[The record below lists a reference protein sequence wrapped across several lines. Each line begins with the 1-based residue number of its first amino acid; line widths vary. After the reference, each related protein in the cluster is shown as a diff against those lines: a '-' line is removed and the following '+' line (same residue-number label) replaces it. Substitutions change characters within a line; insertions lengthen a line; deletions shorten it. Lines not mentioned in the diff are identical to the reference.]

1 MKKKTKRVSSSNSSW
16 RQIHQSANR
25 KVVTAHA
32 KRRIRRGVVRAFA
45 SGAFLAAIGVSIFF
59 GIRYWPDGVEKVNT
73 MLPPQPL
80 REIVFETDGVIPKQW
95 VENLFDFP
103 EDVDLMTID
112 IHEKKALLE
121 SFGQIES
128 ATLRR
133 LSGLLEIRLR
143 ERRPVV
149 RLAVRDAEGK
159 VAPMLVDR
167 NGIVYSGIFY
177 DRYELSTLP
186 FLAGV
191 ELRQEGNGFRRLRGI
206 DQVDELLRAAHNYSP
221 QLQETWR
228 VVDCSDLPL
237 IKIRSDEIR
246 EIVFGPSRYQQQL
259 QWLDMIIQNNRRQL
273 LKLEERVDLSL
284 GNQVVVR

>member
-1 MKKKTKRVSSSNSSW
+1 M
-16 RQIHQSANR
+16 
-25 KVVTAHA
+25 
-32 KRRIRRGVVRAFA
+32 
-45 SGAFLAAIGVSIFF
+45 GAFLAAAGVCLFF

-103 EDVDLMTID
+103 EDIDLMTID
-112 IHEKKALLE
+112 IHEQKALLE

-133 LSGLLEIRLR
+133 LSGILEIRIR

-159 VAPMLVDR
+159 VVPMLVDR
-167 NGIVYSGIFY
+167 NGVVYAGIFY

-191 ELRQEGNGFRRLRGI
+191 ELRQEGDGFRRLKGI
-206 DQVDELLRAAHNYSP
+206 DQVDELLRAAQNYSP
-221 QLQETWR
+221 QLHETWR
-228 VVDCSDLPL
+228 VVDCSDLPM

-246 EIVFGPSRYQQQL
+246 EIIFGPSRYQQQL

-273 LKLEERVDLSL
+273 LNLEERVDLSL